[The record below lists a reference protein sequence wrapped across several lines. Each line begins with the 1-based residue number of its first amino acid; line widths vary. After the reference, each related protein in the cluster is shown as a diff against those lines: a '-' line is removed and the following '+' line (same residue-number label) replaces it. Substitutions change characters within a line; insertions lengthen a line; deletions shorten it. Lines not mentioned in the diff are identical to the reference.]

1 MLTLGLID
9 SKPSSVALVDD
20 GRIIAAVA
28 EERLCRMKMAGGM
41 PVAAM
46 DEVLRIA
53 GASPSDV
60 DRVAVAQVVSVF
72 EPEPIAWKGW
82 FDTTINVRSSLLDGL
97 GSSLAPIAGSTPAAL
112 RAQQILKRW
121 LFRDRRKRIPALLR
135 ERWGINAPVS
145 FFDHHLAHAASAYYT
160 GGFERALVV
169 TLDGGG
175 DGLSGSVWE
184 GIDGRLRRLDSISSF
199 HSLGNFYSYVTE
211 LCGFKAERHE
221 GKVTGLAARGQPIY
235 ADDLREVICYEEP
248 GKIRYLVP
256 MYHRSALRALKSRLP
271 PDFNRADLAAS
282 AQLVLENIGIAF
294 VRHWLRSTGMTN
306 LCLAG
311 GVFSNVRLN
320 QGLVE
325 IPEVSQISVHPAMD
339 DSGLA
344 VGAALQSHAKQ
355 SGGRLAPVRL
365 PNAYLGPEFSNAE
378 IAAALAEA
386 GLMSS
391 REGRIQEAISE
402 RLAAG
407 AVVARFHGR
416 MEYGPRAL
424 GNRSLLY
431 QPTDPSVNDWLNE
444 RLQRTEFM
452 PFAPATLAEQADD
465 CYEQLEGARDAARFM
480 TITLDCTVKMRD
492 ACPGVVH
499 VDGTARPQLV
509 DADTSPDLY
518 AILSAYHART
528 GLPALINTSFNLH
541 EEPIVCT
548 PGDAIRA
555 FLQGRIDYLAIGD
568 HLIPHPAIE
577 TEGPEARS

>member
-9 SKPSSVALVDD
+9 SKPSAVAVVDD

-53 GASPSDV
+53 GANSSDV

-72 EPEPIAWKGW
+72 EPAPIAWQGW
-82 FDTTINVRSSLLDGL
+82 FDTTINARSSLLDGL
-97 GSSLAPIAGSTPAAL
+97 GSSLAPIAGSNPAAL

-135 ERWGINAPVS
+135 ERWGIDAPVS

-160 GGFERALVV
+160 GDFERALVV

-175 DGLSGSVWE
+175 DGLSGTVWE
-184 GIDGRLRRLDSISSF
+184 GMDGRLRRLQSIPSF

-221 GKVTGLAARGQPIY
+221 GKVTGLAALGKPIY
-235 ADDLREVICYEEP
+235 ADRLREVICYEEP

-256 MYHRSALRALKSRLP
+256 MYHRSALRVLESRLP
-271 PDFNRADLAAS
+271 SDFNRADLAAS
-282 AQLVLENIGIAF
+282 AQLVLEEIGIAF
-294 VRHWLRSTGMTN
+294 VRYWLRSTGMTN

-320 QGLVE
+320 QGVFE
-325 IPEVSQISVHPAMD
+325 IPEVRQLFVHPAMD

-344 VGAALQSHAKQ
+344 VGAALQSQAKQ
-355 SGGRLAPVRL
+355 SGGRLAPARL
-365 PNAYLGPEFSNAE
+365 PNAYLGSEFSDAE
-378 IAAALAEA
+378 IAAALAA
-386 GLMSS
+386 ADLVPS
-391 REGRIQEAISE
+391 REERIHEAISE

-407 AVVARFHGR
+407 AVVARFQGR

-424 GNRSLLY
+424 GNRSVLY

-444 RLQRTEFM
+444 RLGRTEFM

-465 CYEQLEGARDAARFM
+465 CYENLEGARDAARFM

-509 DADTSPDLY
+509 DADTSPDFY

-555 FLQGRIDYLAIGD
+555 FLEGRIDYLAIGD

>member
-20 GRIIAAVA
+20 GRIVAAVA

-53 GASPSDV
+53 GANPSDV

-82 FDTTINVRSSLLDGL
+82 FDTTINTRSSLLDRL
-97 GSSLAPIAGSTPAAL
+97 GSSLAPIAGSNPAAL
-112 RAQQILKRW
+112 RAQQTLKRW
-121 LFRDRRKRIPALLR
+121 LFRDRHKRIPALLR

-184 GIDGRLRRLDSISSF
+184 GIGGRLRRLDSVPSF

-235 ADDLREVICYEEP
+235 ADRLREVICYEEP

-256 MYHRSALRALKSRLP
+256 MYHRSALRVLKSRLP
-271 PDFNRADLAAS
+271 RDFDRANLAAS
-282 AQLVLENIGIAF
+282 AQLVLEEIGIAF

-320 QGLVE
+320 QGLFE
-325 IPEVSQISVHPAMD
+325 IPEVNQIFVHPAMD

-355 SGGRLAPVRL
+355 SGGRLAPARL
-365 PNAYLGPEFSNAE
+365 PNAYLGSEFSDAE
-378 IAAALAEA
+378 ITAALTAA
-386 GLMSS
+386 DLMPA
-391 REGRIQEAISE
+391 REDRIQEAISE

-407 AVVARFHGR
+407 AVVARFQGR

-424 GNRSLLY
+424 GNRSVLY

-444 RLQRTEFM
+444 RLGRTEFM
-452 PFAPATLAEQADD
+452 PFAPATLQEEADD

-480 TITLDCTVKMRD
+480 TITLDCTAKMRD

-509 DADTSPDLY
+509 DAETSPDFY
-518 AILSAYHART
+518 AILTAYHAHT

-548 PGDAIRA
+548 PSDAIRA

-577 TEGPEARS
+577 TEGPGARS